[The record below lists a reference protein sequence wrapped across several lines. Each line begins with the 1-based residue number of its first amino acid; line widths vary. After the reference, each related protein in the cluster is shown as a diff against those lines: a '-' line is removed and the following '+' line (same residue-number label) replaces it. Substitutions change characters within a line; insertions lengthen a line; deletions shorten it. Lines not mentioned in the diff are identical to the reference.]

1 MKIVFFILFSSIFG
15 FSYSQTV
22 LLNEDFESYQDF
34 TISNIGSW
42 QTLDLDLLNTWTLGG
57 DPAPP
62 TNWVANWP
70 NANAKMAY
78 QIFNPSVANVT
89 NDATGVTGEIRNFDP
104 HSGNKYAGSWAGVMV
119 ASGQGNNDWLIS
131 PAVTLGSTGNVLKLW
146 VKTLSL
152 SYGNERYRVGVYL
165 GNGTPT
171 TANNFTIIST
181 PASTYSLAP
190 QNWTEITFN
199 LDAYSAQTIR
209 IGVQCLTQEGS
220 MLMIDDVKITTTGF
234 LGTNESKTK
243 YDVIVYPNPIKSL
256 LTVESKSRISD
267 LKLFSLDGK
276 LIENSNTN
284 EMDLSRY
291 SSGNYLLE
299 VRFDD
304 NNTIVKKIIKQ

>member
-1 MKIVFFILFSSIFG
+1 MKKNFFILLINFYVFSF
-15 FSYSQTV
+15 SQTV
-22 LLNEDFESYQDF
+22 LLDENFESYQDF
-34 TISNIGSW
+34 TINNIGNW

-146 VKTLSL
+146 VKTLSF

-209 IGVQCLTQEGS
+209 IGVQCLTQDGS

-243 YDVIVYPNPIKSL
+243 YDL
-256 LTVESKSRISD
+256 
-267 LKLFSLDGK
+267 
-276 LIENSNTN
+276 
-284 EMDLSRY
+284 
-291 SSGNYLLE
+291 
-299 VRFDD
+299 
-304 NNTIVKKIIKQ
+304 

>member
-1 MKIVFFILFSSIFG
+1 
-15 FSYSQTV
+15 
-22 LLNEDFESYQDF
+22 
-34 TISNIGSW
+34 
-42 QTLDLDLLNTWTLGG
+42 
-57 DPAPP
+57 
-62 TNWVANWP
+62 
-70 NANAKMAY
+70 
-78 QIFNPSVANVT
+78 
-89 NDATGVTGEIRNFDP
+89 
-104 HSGNKYAGSWAGVMV
+104 MV

-146 VKTLSL
+146 VKTLSF

-209 IGVQCLTQEGS
+209 IGVQCLTQDGS

-267 LKLFSLDGK
+267 LKLFSLEGK
-276 LIENSNTN
+276 LIGNSNTN